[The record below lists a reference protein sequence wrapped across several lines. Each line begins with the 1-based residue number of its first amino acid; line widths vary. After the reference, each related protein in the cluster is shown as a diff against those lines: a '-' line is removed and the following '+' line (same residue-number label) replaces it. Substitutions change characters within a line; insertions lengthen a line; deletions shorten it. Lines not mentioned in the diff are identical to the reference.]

1 MAVVAPASPSY
12 RTGTRPA
19 VRLCST
25 RPVQPGAV
33 ASRPTQQTMKI
44 LDIPQS
50 GKRGLNV
57 SQNGRYGQISRAL
70 VIPANPRTAA
80 QERVRAILAT
90 TAAAWRAL
98 TEAQRAAWT
107 GAALTQ
113 MSKSR
118 CGQSGPL
125 TGSQLYNKVNCTL
138 VLMGADAV
146 DTPPAKAALPA
157 IAPENL
163 VITNPGNVAVLKL
176 TCPDDPGDYT
186 ILRACAPVSAGRSK
200 PGSMVIIGV
209 CPAPVGGSAT
219 ITGLYTARFGNP
231 PEASKVFVSAATM
244 VNGYE
249 SPQSLFMGIVPAA
262 A

>member
-1 MAVVAPASPSY
+1 
-12 RTGTRPA
+12 
-19 VRLCST
+19 
-25 RPVQPGAV
+25 
-33 ASRPTQQTMKI
+33 MKI

-70 VIPANPRTAA
+70 VIPANPRTSA
-80 QERVRAILAT
+80 QTNVRAILAEQ
-90 TAAAWRAL
+90 AAAWRGL

-107 GAALTQ
+107 AAALTQ

-125 TGSQLYNKVNCTL
+125 TGSQLFIKINCTL
-138 VLMGADAV
+138 LLMGSDALLV
-146 DTPPAKAALPA
+146 PPAKEALPA

-163 VITNPGNVAVLKL
+163 VITNPAGVAALKL

-186 ILRACAPVSAGRSK
+186 IIRASAPVSAGRSK

-209 CPAPVGGSAT
+209 SRHPSAVPQPSPASTPPALA
-219 ITGLYTARFGNP
+219 IRPLPARCSLP
-231 PEASKVFVSAATM
+231 
-244 VNGYE
+244 
-249 SPQSLFMGIVPAA
+249 SPS
-262 A
+262 